1 MKFLKEISLIK
12 KLILSTQVGRGGGKW
27 LVDILN
33 HCENVRAFGERNR
46 SESSVIYRYNCSHL
60 RKKPSK
66 KLIKLIKSEILTD
79 WEIKDVSYISRSIFF
94 SWNQSIGQVF

>member
-1 MKFLKEISLIK
+1 MNEIFERNFVNQK

-46 SESSVIYRYNCSHL
+46 SEESIYRYNCSHL

-79 WEIKDVSYISRSIFF
+79 WEIKDVSYISVHIFLME
-94 SWNQSIGQVF
+94 SVNWTSV